1 MQLNGCGGVQ
11 FNDTAEAVSVET
23 LEIMQKAN
31 EKSGCTNY
39 LPTLITTSD
48 ELMKQGVRVM
58 REYRKTS
65 ESGVRSA
72 SGRPVAESGEKGT
85 HNPNFVRKPDAA
97 LVDFLCENAD
107 VITKVTTAPEMV
119 PAEVISKLANAGI
132 VVSAGHP
139 TRR

>member
-48 ELMKQGVRVM
+48 ELMKQGVRVIASTG
-58 REYRKTS
+58 KTS

-72 SGRPVAESGEKGT
+72 SGRSVAESGKKGT

-97 LVDFLCENAD
+97 LVDFLCE
-107 VITKVTTAPEMV
+107 T
-119 PAEVISKLANAGI
+119 
-132 VVSAGHP
+132 P
-139 TRR
+139 TSLPK

>member
-72 SGRPVAESGEKGT
+72 SGRSVAESDKKKA
-85 HNPNFVRKPDAA
+85 PIIRI
-97 LVDFLCENAD
+97 LC
-107 VITKVTTAPEMV
+107 VSLMPRWS
-119 PAEVISKLANAGI
+119 ISCVKT
-132 VVSAGHP
+132 P
-139 TRR
+139 TSLPK

>member
-23 LEIMQKAN
+23 LEIMQKTN

-65 ESGVRSA
+65 E
-72 SGRPVAESGEKGT
+72 PVLGLHLEGPWL
-85 HNPNFVRKPDAA
+85 N
-97 LVDFLCENAD
+97 LV
-107 VITKVTTAPEMV
+107 KR
-119 PAEVISKLANAGI
+119 
-132 VVSAGHP
+132 HP
-139 TRR
+139 